1 MDDMRNDVL
10 FMIEDGDTISDALAI
25 YTLAEYADEWKLL
38 SSELPE
44 QWQAALNQETQ
55 ETPQPQRSR
64 RAAAARAAK
73 KLQTM
78 DMDLEQC
85 SEASSVELSEEESS
99 VDEELDDEEYE
110 EEEYDLQD
118 DEVPEQNTEEKATF
132 KKGLQIFKS
141 VTGERTFY
149 PLLLKAMY
157 DGNCSNNLEEKY
169 LDRGQ
174 YVPVEYINVL
184 LFYMTFGRD
193 RDLGDDVWLYILEFL
208 REDARRLRDDV
219 MMPKQG
225 STYTMFRSGVIFYTT
240 WKRSERHVDT
250 SVRRERHF
258 FSGYL
263 WNEQQSRIE
272 HRSMSLPLS
281 YSIDDA
287 VCDEFGL
294 KQQMLRDDWTL
305 LMPKCD
311 AALRAMLRAV
321 PRVVQLFWM
330 MLMFGKEKNAKALRL
345 LNARCTSK
353 QWTMHIVALIGHL
366 FHEYF
371 YRELQAHVAKGVR
384 RRWLNI
390 QHGPKRRTKRKQVR
404 CIFQL
409 LNGDRVGFNM
419 WPKKD
424 RMTFDDVMRV
434 VRKDLLTLNV
444 LSRTEL
450 DDLLPWKDDAF
461 DWQEF
466 RYGFYHQSCDYSRYN
481 PMTFSLGKAD
491 SVFLTLRQVPESKLV
506 IRNFRGW
513 HNSGWRTL
521 PRSPQH
527 FRVRQVVHK
536 SLHKGLTPELLDK
549 RLYELPMIG
558 NVYTLF
564 FPKRLLRCYVDGQRE
579 ELSKN
584 EWDDWMRKVA
594 SNTLD
599 QFAASATR
607 VYLPMTMDRRMLCVL
622 VLLRMFLKNEGA
634 LHKRS
639 DSWDL
644 RKMIQEL
651 VMEYRNH
658 LHRDG
663 YEDVH
668 VAKVAGRPWLPAQL
682 NTMISKQYTAFNDI
696 VATPL
701 QYMAYRVNSYANMGQ
716 VAYTISAC
724 SLPVDYCFYSL
735 RFYKEFVLLTK
746 RKMNAIGW
754 LQQHQNLQVV
764 DDYKSELVTLEID
777 DGKPKVNA
785 KMVSWPQ
792 FLRCLLFLRDK
803 EVVPEIKSPVFN
815 EDYRQKPFQACYWLR
830 ADGMLMKKTMALNTM
845 SKLLRKRPRYLEEW
859 KQRIVDEQEVALA
872 WKPEWGHGAAFIAWQ
887 GRQSTVIEID
897 DED

>member
-1 MDDMRNDVL
+1 
-10 FMIEDGDTISDALAI
+10 
-25 YTLAEYADEWKLL
+25 
-38 SSELPE
+38 
-44 QWQAALNQETQ
+44 
-55 ETPQPQRSR
+55 
-64 RAAAARAAK
+64 
-73 KLQTM
+73 
-78 DMDLEQC
+78 
-85 SEASSVELSEEESS
+85 
-99 VDEELDDEEYE
+99 
-110 EEEYDLQD
+110 
-118 DEVPEQNTEEKATF
+118 
-132 KKGLQIFKS
+132 
-141 VTGERTFY
+141 
-149 PLLLKAMY
+149 
-157 DGNCSNNLEEKY
+157 
-169 LDRGQ
+169 
-174 YVPVEYINVL
+174 
-184 LFYMTFGRD
+184 
-193 RDLGDDVWLYILEFL
+193 
-208 REDARRLRDDV
+208 
-219 MMPKQG
+219 
-225 STYTMFRSGVIFYTT
+225 
-240 WKRSERHVDT
+240 
-250 SVRRERHF
+250 
-258 FSGYL
+258 
-263 WNEQQSRIE
+263 
-272 HRSMSLPLS
+272 
-281 YSIDDA
+281 
-287 VCDEFGL
+287 
-294 KQQMLRDDWTL
+294 
-305 LMPKCD
+305 
-311 AALRAMLRAV
+311 
-321 PRVVQLFWM
+321 
-330 MLMFGKEKNAKALRL
+330 
-345 LNARCTSK
+345 
-353 QWTMHIVALIGHL
+353 
-366 FHEYF
+366 
-371 YRELQAHVAKGVR
+371 
-384 RRWLNI
+384 
-390 QHGPKRRTKRKQVR
+390 
-404 CIFQL
+404 
-409 LNGDRVGFNM
+409 
-419 WPKKD
+419 
-424 RMTFDDVMRV
+424 MTFDDVMRI

-466 RYGFYHQSCDYSRYN
+466 RYGFYHQYCDYSRHN

-536 SLHKGLTPELLDK
+536 SLHRGLTPELLDK

-558 NVYTLF
+558 NVYTLM

-584 EWDDWMRKVA
+584 EWDDWMRQVA

-607 VYLPMTMDRRMLCVL
+607 VYLPMTMDRRMLYVL

-682 NTMISKQYTAFNDI
+682 NTMISKQYPAFNDI

-701 QYMAYRVNSYANMGQ
+701 QYMAYCVNSYANRGQ

-754 LQQHQNLQVV
+754 LQQHQNLQVD
-764 DDYKSELVTLEID
+764 DDYESEPVTLQID

-803 EVVPEIKSPVFN
+803 EAVPEIKSPVFN

-830 ADGMLMKKTMALNTM
+830 ADGMLMKKTMALNT
-845 SKLLRKRPRYLEEW
+845 
-859 KQRIVDEQEVALA
+859 
-872 WKPEWGHGAAFIAWQ
+872 
-887 GRQSTVIEID
+887 GRSHCGSGRAT
-897 DED
+897 